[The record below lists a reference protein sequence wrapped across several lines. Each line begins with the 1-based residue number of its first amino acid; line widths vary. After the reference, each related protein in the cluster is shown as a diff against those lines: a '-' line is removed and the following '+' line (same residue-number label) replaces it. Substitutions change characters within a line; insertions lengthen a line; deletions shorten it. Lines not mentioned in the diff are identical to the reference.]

1 MLDRYPPASELPADN
16 TLPMTFPSARSSSVN
31 DGIDATIT
39 INRHAQAA
47 FWHEWTLR
55 TLLGSLSNGYTLL
68 GMQ

>member
-1 MLDRYPPASELPADN
+1 
-16 TLPMTFPSARSSSVN
+16 MTFPSARSSSVN